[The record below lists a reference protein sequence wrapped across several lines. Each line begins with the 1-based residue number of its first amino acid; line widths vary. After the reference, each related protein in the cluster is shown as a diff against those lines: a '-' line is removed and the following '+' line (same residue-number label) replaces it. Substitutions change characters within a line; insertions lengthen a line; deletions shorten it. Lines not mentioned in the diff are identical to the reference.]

1 MKKQKLLI
9 TGVLIAVTASLITLA
24 VSTLDGQIIPQFD
37 IAEKY
42 VYTPSNITKA
52 NPDLAMR
59 VGGYSMNEDI
69 LLTKDT
75 VVMTLSGTV
84 LSVDD
89 VIKWDSGSHSYGGV
103 PVTIMVDEKTK
114 DMDTD
119 LELDQGDAFTFYLW
133 GIYLD
138 GSYTIDAHEPQ
149 FEIGEKVIVHV
160 GKSIKGPMGT
170 GGDNYFVELGKY
182 GKYKIVEDKAYNER
196 NKDGKSL
203 HRALNEAI

>member
-89 VIKWDSGSHSYGGV
+89 VIKWDSKSHSYGGV
-103 PVTIMVDEKTK
+103 
-114 DMDTD
+114 
-119 LELDQGDAFTFYLW
+119 LSQSW
-133 GIYLD
+133 
-138 GSYTIDAHEPQ
+138 
-149 FEIGEKVIVHV
+149 
-160 GKSIKGPMGT
+160 
-170 GGDNYFVELGKY
+170 
-182 GKYKIVEDKAYNER
+182 
-196 NKDGKSL
+196 
-203 HRALNEAI
+203 